1 MDLYVLPR
9 GCEYATLPQD
19 ADGKPV
25 DMAQYKGKVVLIINV
40 ASACGYTPQYKDM
53 ATLYDKYKSQGLVIL
68 GFPCNQFGG
77 QEPGR
82 QPCHRTASSHLPL
95 NTQSLNI

>member
-1 MDLYVLPR
+1 MFIPGNQSRPFV
-9 GCEYATLPQD
+9 LPQD
-19 ADGKPV
+19 ADGKTV
-25 DMAQYKGKVVLIINV
+25 DLSQYKGKVVLIVNV

-77 QEPGR
+77 QEPGMPPPPR
-82 QPCHRTASSHLPL
+82 PASSLL
-95 NTQSLNI
+95 V